1 MATNDN
7 AFQTGLVGNGL
18 VRVRV
23 ALTHSRTVTYRFFG
37 RHTPDVTAEKCLGI
51 IHDVV
56 MKPREDGS
64 CLVVV

>member
-1 MATNDN
+1 MATDDN

-18 VRVRV
+18 VRLRV
-23 ALTHSRTVTYRFFG
+23 ALTHSRTVTYRFF
-37 RHTPDVTAEKCLGI
+37 RCHPPNVTAEKCLGI

-64 CLVVV
+64 RLVVV